1 MNKPPNLRKIIILA
15 TIFVIGCII
24 AWFAYDALTFRLKST
39 TPQNGS
45 EVSSELPRVEFSF
58 NKKLKDDKLTDRIVL
73 LVDGENPSRLIRES
87 MTVQDNKVIIELTNL
102 DIDTEYEFTITDI
115 SAENGK
121 KIDKVTLKFRTKFV
135 PFDRLS
141 KDDQQAAINEVED
154 PDTEQDPMYA
164 LTPYST
170 QDYSIAYNELMVNEE
185 NPGGV
190 TPGDQRIIT
199 IHIVLSNADYRSDVN
214 KIIKARKQQAL
225 NYLAG
230 QGINVKDYT
239 VQYTQD
245 PYLGAR
251 P

>member
-1 MNKPPNLRKIIILA
+1 MNTQPNFRKIIIIALICTVGA
-15 TIFVIGCII
+15 II
-24 AWFAYDALTFRLKST
+24 AWFAYDMLTFRLKST
-39 TPQNGS
+39 SPKNNT
-45 EVSSELPRVEFSF
+45 EVSSELPRVEFTF
-58 NKKLKDDKLTDRIVL
+58 NKKLKDDKLIDRIVL
-73 LVDGENPSRLIRES
+73 LVDGENPSRQIRES
-87 MTVQDNKVIIELTNL
+87 MTVQGNKVIIELTNL

-115 SAENGK
+115 TAENGK
-121 KIDKVTLKFRTKFV
+121 KIAKATLKFRTKYV

-141 KDDQQAAINEVED
+141 KADQEAAINEVED

-170 QDYSIAYNELMVNEE
+170 QDYKIEYNELSVNEE

-214 KIIKARKQQAL
+214 KVIRQRKQQAL